1 MKKGSKIET
10 YTVLKRRAIILREKG
25 MTQLSIAEVLGVGQS
40 TVNTWL
46 KRYKEEGDSYLL
58 PAKMGKGK
66 QPFLGKEELKKLAVI
81 LVERTAEDYGFEGNF
96 WTRARVGEAIRQEF
110 GVEYKERSV
119 GDVLKRI
126 GFSLQKPQKKVITKI
141 QRK

>member
-1 MKKGSKIET
+1 MKKGSKIT
-10 YTVLKRRAIILREKG
+10 DYTILKKRAIALREKG
-25 MTQLSIAEVLGVGQS
+25 MTQQSIAEVLGVGQT

-46 KRYKEEGDSYLL
+46 KRYKAEGASYLL

-66 QPFLGKEELKKLAVI
+66 KPFLGKAELKKLAVL
-81 LVERTAEDYGFEGNF
+81 LVEKTAEDYGFEGNF
-96 WTRARVGEAIRQEF
+96 WTYFRISVLIKEEF
-110 GVEYKERSV
+110 AVSYKKRSI

-126 GFSLQKPQKKVITKI
+126 GFSLQKPQKKVTTKI